1 MNEKKVEVDIFSQL
15 FPSEN
20 LCLAEECQKLLSF
33 LTSCFVLS
41 GQAGPVSALLY
52 LYGSH
57 LLAEVQI
64 QQPLSLFWIYFCST
78 LVVIYWHIT
87 HNHTFRLKPCDNS
100 ARFAILLVHGLP
112 VAILLKSTLNHILFK
127 GGTAPLTVFP
137 TSTSAW
143 QLAEAW
149 AWRVFCEAAITENNF
164 RAHKHRCACW
174 GIPMCSSMSSQ
185 SHGAPAVGIITIS

>member
-1 MNEKKVEVDIFSQL
+1 MKKRWGWTFFLKS

-20 LCLAEECQKLLSF
+20 LCLAAECEKLLDF
-33 LTSCFVLS
+33 FTSCFVLS

-57 LLAEVQI
+57 LLAEAQI
-64 QQPLSLFWIYFCST
+64 QQPPSLFWIYFCST
-78 LVVIYWHIT
+78 LVVIYRHIT

-100 ARFAILLVHGLP
+100 ACLATLLLHSLP
-112 VAILLKSTLNHILFK
+112 VAVLLKSTLNRVLFK

-137 TSTSAW
+137 TATSAW

-149 AWRVFCEAAITENNF
+149 AWRVFHEAAITENNF

-174 GIPMCSSMSSQ
+174 GIPMCSSTSSQ
-185 SHGAPAVGIITIS
+185 SHRAPAVGIITIS